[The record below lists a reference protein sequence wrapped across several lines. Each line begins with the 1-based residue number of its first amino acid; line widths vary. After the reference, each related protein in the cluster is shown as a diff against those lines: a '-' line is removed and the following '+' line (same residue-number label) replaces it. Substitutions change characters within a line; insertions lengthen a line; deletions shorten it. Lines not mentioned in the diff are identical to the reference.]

1 MCTLYS
7 CVLNASLVD
16 ILERQQQQA
25 AVEKRLNTQ
34 EKRTHAEMREQ

>member
-7 CVLNASLVD
+7 CVVNASLLD

-25 AVEKRLNTQ
+25 AVEKKIKYIGKENTC
-34 EKRTHAEMREQ
+34 